1 MIKTFKNILVLT
13 LLAAISASC
22 SMAFLGDEES
32 AMDGDL
38 TLVITGVVS
47 DVVTNAPISDI
58 KITFSA
64 FAENSLSVL
73 PIASTTATTDSKG
86 IYTVEIFGFAKPV
99 TCSLTAASTDQT
111 ADEYVTMTNKI
122 FVNWSGSSF
131 DNTSRTFYV
140 NDCNF
145 QMKKN

>member
-1 MIKTFKNILVLT
+1 MIKTFKKILVLT

-22 SMAFLGDEES
+22 SMAFLGDEEA

-47 DVVTNAPISDI
+47 DVVTNAPVSDI
-58 KITFSA
+58 NVTFSA

-73 PIASTTATTDSKG
+73 PMTSMTATTDSKG
-86 IYTVEIFGFAKPV
+86 IYTVEIFGFSRPV
-99 TCSLTAASTDQT
+99 TCTLTATSTDQT
-111 ADEYVTMTNKI
+111 ADEYETMTNKI
-122 FVNWSGSSF
+122 VVNWRGSSF
-131 DNTSRTFYV
+131 DNASSTFYV

>member
-1 MIKTFKNILVLT
+1 MIKTFKKILALT

-22 SMAFLGDEES
+22 SMAFLGDEEA

-47 DVVTNAPISDI
+47 DVMTNEPVSDI
-58 KITFSA
+58 NVTFSA

-73 PIASTTATTDSKG
+73 PMTSMTATTDSKG
-86 IYTVEIFGFAKPV
+86 IYTVEIFGFSRPV
-99 TCSLTAASTDQT
+99 TCTLTATSTDQT
-111 ADEYVTMTNKI
+111 ADEYETMTNKI
-122 FVNWSGSSF
+122 VVNWRGSSF